1 MKHLDQVRIASLLT
15 ALLGVWIL
23 ISPIFI
29 SVTGAA
35 LVNTLVV
42 GAVLTGLGIMQ
53 LFIHNSVPSWVN
65 GFAGMWL
72 VVSAFVFS
80 VSSDMAANMIISG
93 LVGVILALWDTNEVE
108 ETYHSVRA

>member
-1 MKHLDQVRIASLLT
+1 MAERRDKYMKHQDQVRIASLLT
-15 ALLGVWIL
+15 ALLGAWVL

-35 LVNTLVV
+35 LVNTIVAGIIL
-42 GAVLTGLGIMQ
+42 AALGIMQ

-72 VVSAFVFS
+72 VVSAFVFT

-93 LVGVILALWDTNEVE
+93 LVG
-108 ETYHSVRA
+108 